1 MRTREE
7 KKLAKRQAKA
17 AKLAAKP
24 SCQGPCCIHD
34 SPTQA
39 TASGNGSRPLL
50 SGLLLGCFMNAALLQ
65 SPREAHTTG
74 RSLAGRVPRLALPKF
89 AAWHVTTQTRLFKH
103 LKVAWDA
110 ASAPDEPSRTMV
122 DLGCHA
128 GHGKHKNM
136 SDALIWLDIFPG
148 SGMVVGVD
156 AFEDFALD
164 LQYRFDHVPP
174 YSEMRATTK
183 RVFALGIGPT
193 DNQTLHLDGMAKMHI
208 SCCASGYWC
217 GRMHDNL
224 ERWGSD
230 HLCKLTRMRLGET
243 APDLRLQQPSRYPP
257 HTTRAILDPS
267 GNRTG
272 NLPRLGS
279 LYPVPSMR
287 TDTFWSTHLH
297 ERHIDFLKI
306 DMDMTWRQMG
316 LEGLIE
322 RQGFT
327 VMSIEVDHAWRG
339 VDQRWNVTE
348 ADRFAWFAREHGYDV
363 FFKVPCHAGPA
374 IGQSAWYFLVANAT
388 WFAPTGFF
396 AGNKDGGG
404 QPIQDMMLV
413 LRSATL
419 TDGISL
425 AANLTAQGLDECF
438 GWRDTAHRHGRGV
451 RRTAGAG
458 SYRATDAASIM
469 GG

>member
-7 KKLAKRQAKA
+7 KKLAKPQAKA
-17 AKLAAKP
+17 ART

-65 SPREAHTTG
+65 SPREAKITG
-74 RSLAGRVPRLALPKF
+74 RSFAGRVPRLALPKF

-110 ASAPDEPSRTMV
+110 APDEPSRTMV

-128 GHGKHKNM
+128 GHGKHKNI
-136 SDALIWLDIFPG
+136 SDALIWLDIFPV

-164 LQYRFDHVPP
+164 LQYRFDQVPP

-183 RVFALGIGPT
+183 RAFALGIGPT
-193 DNQTLHLDGMAKMHI
+193 DNQTLHLDGLARMHI

-217 GRMHDNL
+217 RNVHADM
-224 ERWGSD
+224 ERRGSD

-243 APDLRLQQPSRYPP
+243 APDHRLQQPSRYPP
-257 HTTRAILDPS
+257 HTTRAILS
-267 GNRTG
+267 GRAKNASG
-272 NLPRLGS
+272 F

-306 DMDMTWRQMG
+306 DMDMAWRRMG

-327 VMSIEVDHAWRG
+327 VMSIEVDHAWGR
-339 VDQRWNVTE
+339 VDQSWNVTE

-363 FFKVPCHAGPA
+363 FFKVPCHASPA

-396 AGNKDGGG
+396 AGNKEEGG

-413 LRSATL
+413 LRSAIL

-438 GWRDTAHRHGRGV
+438 GWHDAQARSRGSCAHGRRGKLC
-451 RRTAGAG
+451 TEL
-458 SYRATDAASIM
+458 RAQR
-469 GG
+469 

>member
-1 MRTREE
+1 MPTTEKKLE
-7 KKLAKRQAKA
+7 KKLAKSHAKA
-17 AKLAAKP
+17 AKT

-34 SPTQA
+34 SPTHA
-39 TASGNGSRPLL
+39 NPSDNGSQPLL
-50 SGLLLGCFMNAALLQ
+50 SGLLLGCFMHAALLQ
-65 SPREAHTTG
+65 SPLEARTTG
-74 RSLAGRVPRLALPKF
+74 RSLAGRIPRRALPKF
-89 AAWHVTTQTRLFKH
+89 AAWHVTTQTRLFNH
-103 LKVAWDA
+103 LKVAWGA
-110 ASAPDEPSRTMV
+110 ASAPEEPSRTMV

-128 GHGKHKNM
+128 GHGRHKNI

-183 RVFALGIGPT
+183 RAFALGIGPK
-193 DNQTLHLDGMAKMHI
+193 DNRTLHLDGMARMHI
-208 SCCASGYWC
+208 SCCASGNWC
-217 GRMHDNL
+217 GDVHASL
-224 ERWGSD
+224 ERRGSD
-230 HLCKLTRMRLGET
+230 HLCKLTRMRLGDI
-243 APDLRLQQPSRYPP
+243 APDHRLQQPSRYPP
-257 HTTRAILDPS
+257 NTTRAILENTDLFPS
-267 GNRTG
+267 SSR
-272 NLPRLGS
+272 S
-279 LYPVPSMR
+279 LYAVPSMR

-306 DMDMTWRQMG
+306 DMDMTWRRMG

-327 VMSIEVDHAWRG
+327 VMSVEVDRAWGG
-339 VDQRWNVTE
+339 VDPRWNVTE

-363 FFKVPCHAGPA
+363 FFKVPCQASPA
-374 IGQSAWYFLVANAT
+374 IGQSAWYFLVANAKA
-388 WFAPTGFF
+388 FAPTGFF
-396 AGNKDGGG
+396 AGSKEGGG

-419 TDGISL
+419 TDGTSL

-438 GWRDTAHRHGRGV
+438 GWRDTTHRHGRGGV

-458 SYRATDAASIM
+458 SSGATDAASNM
-469 GG
+469 VG

>member
-1 MRTREE
+1 MRKTVE
-7 KKLAKRQAKA
+7 KWHANACL
-17 AKLAAKP
+17 
-24 SCQGPCCIHD
+24 GPCCIHD
-34 SPTQA
+34 STIQA
-39 TASGNGSRPLL
+39 TSSGNGSRPLL
-50 SGLLLGCFMNAALLQ
+50 SGLLLGCFMRAALLQ
-65 SPREAHTTG
+65 SRREAHTTG
-74 RSLAGRVPRLALPKF
+74 HSLSGRVPRLALPKF
-89 AAWHVTTQTRLFKH
+89 ATWHVTTQTRLFNH

-128 GHGKHKNM
+128 GHGKDKNI

-183 RVFALGIGPT
+183 RAFALGIGPT
-193 DNQTLHLDGMAKMHI
+193 DNETLHLDGMARMHI
-208 SCCASGYWC
+208 MCCASGLSC
-217 GRMHDNL
+217 GNVHANL
-224 ERWGSD
+224 ERRGSD
-230 HLCKLTRMRLGET
+230 HLCKITRMRLGEI
-243 APDLRLQQPSRYPP
+243 APDHRLQQPSRYPP
-257 HTTRAILDPS
+257 HTTRALIESTNLFS
-267 GNRTG
+267 GSS
-272 NLPRLGS
+272 GS
-279 LYPVPSMR
+279 LYQVPSMR

-306 DMDMTWRQMG
+306 DMDMTWRRMG

-327 VMSIEVDHAWRG
+327 LMSVEVDTTWGG
-339 VDQRWNVTE
+339 VDGDWNVTE

-396 AGNKDGGG
+396 AGKKERGG

-419 TDGISL
+419 TNGISL
-425 AANLTAQGLDECF
+425 TANLTAQGLDECF
-438 GWRDTAHRHGRGV
+438 GWREVDRHGRGGHAHG
-451 RRTAGAG
+451 RGAG
-458 SYRATDAASIM
+458 SYARSRSI
-469 GG
+469 GSHARS